1 MEYSNVLIDTS
12 IIIDYLRK
20 QNKEKTLFW
29 KIINRSSCYISA
41 VTVFELYSGAKE
53 KKHIEALDVVLSHL
67 EVIVFNTE
75 QAKMASSIFRSLKSK
90 NKLIEFRDI
99 FIASSAI
106 VSNMPLATLNTK
118 HFKRI
123 DGLILL

>member
-1 MEYSNVLIDTS
+1 MGYENVLIDTS

-29 KIINRSSCYISA
+29 ETINRFECFIST
-41 VTVFELYSGAKE
+41 VTVFELYSGAKTDE
-53 KKHIEALDVVLSHL
+53 HVKALNIVLLHV
-67 EVIVFNTE
+67 EIVAFDTE
-75 QAKMASSIFRSLKSK
+75 QAKMASNIFHLLKAK

-99 FIASSAI
+99 FIASCAI
-106 VSNMPLATLNTK
+106 TANMPLATLNTK

-123 DGLILL
+123 DGIILL